1 MSCINEMPNNSVGV
15 GNKGDE
21 VKFSAGLG
29 NSETKTIYDYTD
41 ITNPEAESVKVIW
54 KVMDS
59 ISVFGTAA
67 LDGRKE
73 GLYRVESVETV
84 NGLSYANSLLMLGEH
99 GVQWDKNSSDFYAV
113 YPSLGKDKHFEL
125 SQDKRSV
132 TVPVSINTRQ
142 DNLFTFDV
150 RQNKWV
156 GIQAKEAN
164 GEWVENMSDAL
175 MYAYS
180 KDVAAGSSVTL
191 QFTPFSTVLKF
202 TLDGVQTPSG
212 LSNVYI
218 NEIEVTAPDAN
229 NNPTY
234 VAGAFP
240 LTITGGNNPSV
251 QAGEMNAGTASN
263 KVAIKMHS
271 IYVNEAGESVKV
283 NNIQVKPGQ
292 KIEFCVFV
300 APSATVSLNGWKVKL
315 LTSHG
320 NKTFTINASTN
331 NQAKLLAGQ
340 IHPVR
345 IPALK
350 SLKDDFTFSS
360 DSWISQLPPTVY
372 LSEIS
377 LPGSWYSTD
386 DEHPYQSN
394 TDLSAQYKAGIR
406 AFNIDCRLTMAV
418 GLKNTDYG
426 DPSAGFTNAKHY
438 QYYDQ
443 FKHATDENVLVLACA
458 GTEED
463 DVSEVIGTAKVT
475 KIGKSVEAALIEL
488 GEIIALNE
496 NQDEFIE
503 VILTVAEKPKTR
515 NTLIS
520 AVNPIGSTQVIYGT
534 VNPQMVLAAIAKTLK
549 KPAVSKYLYNDH
561 IDDKT
566 TIQNVLGKI
575 VVKVNMNTSN
585 SNIIKYAQGWRES
598 NPTAKEE
605 DNIFYAPMML
615 SSGSMASD
623 SQYITG
629 DILKGTFNTY
639 TSPDMICGK
648 DYKIGTLKYYNHQA
662 NNTGG
667 SNQPTI
673 QNRKDAVDALLGI
686 ASTNHTN
693 NVKAWYQIGI
703 GGVQDNN
710 YTTIATT
717 MNKYTYQA
725 IMRKMGYSFNGDNL
739 VTEIVSNE
747 DGTTSTVPVINES
760 NQDIS
765 PVGIIL
771 MNQCLNESC
780 YGPQLID
787 AILKL
792 NARFYM
798 ERAEDTG
805 TSTSVAVDN
814 WGVEI
819 L

>member
-1 MSCINEMPNNSVGV
+1 MSCINEMPNNSIGV

-21 VKFSAGLG
+21 VMFSAGLG

-41 ITNPEAESVKVIW
+41 ITNPEAESVKVLW

-212 LSNVYI
+212 LSNVYL

-263 KVAIKMHS
+263 KVTIKMHS

-320 NKTFTINASTN
+320 NKTFTITPTTD
-331 NQAKLLAGQ
+331 QAKLLAGQ
-340 IHPVR
+340 IHPVK

-372 LSEIS
+372 LSELS
-377 LPGSWYSTD
+377 LPGAWCSTNTED
-386 DEHPYQSN
+386 AYQQLANGS
-394 TDLSAQYKAGIR
+394 TQLAKQYKAGIR
-406 AFNIDCRLTMAV
+406 AFNIDCRLT
-418 GLKNTDYG
+418 L
-426 DPSAGFTNAKHY
+426 SAGKNVEDYDNLSNYAHY
-438 QYYDQ
+438 IDVET
-443 FKHATDENVLVLACA
+443 HATDGTLVLACA
-458 GTEED
+458 GTETEERTGIFD
-463 DVSEVIGTAKVT
+463 AVNGKIKSIGMSVKTAL
-475 KIGKSVEAALIEL
+475 SSLID
-488 GEIIALNE
+488 IIKLEE
-496 NQDEFIE
+496 NQDEFIM
-503 VILTVAEKPKTR
+503 VVLSVAEAPKKV
-515 NTLIS
+515 S
-520 AVNPIGSTQVIYGT
+520 QVVEYRYGT
-534 VNPQMVLAAIAKTLK
+534 INPKMMLIAISKMINELAKSDEYKDYIYTK
-549 KPAVSKYLYNDH
+549 H
-561 IDDKT
+561 IDET
-566 TIQNVLGKI
+566 TTVEDVLGK
-575 VVKVNMNTSN
+575 V
-585 SNIIKYAQGWRES
+585 IIKL
-598 NPTAKEE
+598 NLNTTNN
-605 DNIFYAPMML
+605 NIVNYGVATSPMMI
-615 SSGSMASD
+615 SSASMVSNKD
-623 SQYITG
+623 YVSG
-629 DILKGTFNTY
+629 DIILGTFNTY
-639 TSPDMICGK
+639 TSSKMICGL
-648 DYKIGTLKYYNHQA
+648 DYKESDLRYYCHQA

-667 SNQPTI
+667 SGQPSI
-673 QNRKDAVDALLGI
+673 QNRKDAVDALLGT
-686 ASTNHTN
+686 ASTNHAN
-693 NVKAWYQIGI
+693 GVKAWYQIGI
-703 GGVQDNN
+703 GGVQSKS
-710 YTTIATT
+710 YTDIATT

-747 DGTTSTVPVINES
+747 DGTTSTVPVINEN

-765 PVGIIL
+765 PVGIVL
-771 MNQCLNESC
+771 MNQCLNNSC